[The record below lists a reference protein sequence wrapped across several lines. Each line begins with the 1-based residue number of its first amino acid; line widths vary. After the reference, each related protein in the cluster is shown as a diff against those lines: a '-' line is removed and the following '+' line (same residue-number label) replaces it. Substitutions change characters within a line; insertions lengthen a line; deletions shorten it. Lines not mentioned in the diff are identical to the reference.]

1 MDIIGQSGHK
11 IEIMDKNLLKNEL
24 WTIWM
29 NHFGKIGQ
37 VEQCQKIEY
46 VILPKNQPKNP
57 LKLTK

>member
-1 MDIIGQSGHK
+1 MK
-11 IEIMDKNLLKNEL
+11 L

-57 LKLTK
+57 FNEQNEQSLP